1 MPLGRRR
8 LRRAGLIAG
17 GAAVIAHRRR
27 GKRDDRQDDR
37 EDRQD
42 DRDDRQ
48 EDRQDDREDR
58 QDDREDQPRFP
69 RLRR

>member
-1 MPLGRRR
+1 MPLGRKR

-17 GAAVIAHRRR
+17 GAAVVAHRRR
-27 GKRDDRQDDR
+27 GKRDDRDDR
-37 EDRQD
+37 QDDRQD

-48 EDRQDDREDR
+48 DDRDDRQDDRQDR
-58 QDDREDQPRFP
+58 PRFP

>member
-27 GKRDDRQDDR
+27 GKRDDR

-42 DRDDRQ
+42 N
-48 EDRQDDREDR
+48 RQDDREDR
-58 QDDREDQPRFP
+58 QDDRQDDREDRQDRPRFP

>member
-37 EDRQD
+37 QDDRDDRQDDRQD

-48 EDRQDDREDR
+48 DDREDR
-58 QDDREDQPRFP
+58 PRFP

>member
-1 MPLGRRR
+1 MKMPLGRRR

-27 GKRDDRQDDR
+27 GKRDDRQDDHDDR
-37 EDRQD
+37 QEDRQD

-48 EDRQDDREDR
+48 DDREDR
-58 QDDREDQPRFP
+58 PRFP

>member
-27 GKRDDRQDDR
+27 GKRDDR

-42 DRDDRQ
+42 
-48 EDRQDDREDR
+48 DRQDDREDR
-58 QDDREDQPRFP
+58 QDRPRFP